1 MEISDWKRIAD
12 DVEQPVIVT
21 AGDGLIE
28 YANRH
33 TIRMCGEN
41 PAGKTFE
48 QIVDRDAVIGDDI
61 ALLAGHPVKISKENQ
76 TDSGSVFIFTELTT
90 SKTMITTLLDSIDL
104 YGFIAKPTG
113 DFLGTTTK
121 LRRLL
126 NQDQK
131 SSFIEDGWT
140 KFINRLR
147 SDEVSGNSIREM
159 FHKKKRFTLSVP
171 HRTEG
176 GINISWV
183 IGRTCVSGS
192 DYIIALGDECPRV
205 KSDIS
210 KEMTRGTCN
219 SVTPI
224 IIINKCGVQL
234 IDIRMNEISEK
245 IFDDQKKMDMKS
257 IMPVEDEREKIAQAV
272 KNISM
277 GEGRLI
283 NDVIK
288 LCIPTKPTAYYAVEG
303 QDIVFGG
310 VPSLMMMAIDIDP
323 TMKWVSRLEENKRML
338 EFYNIV
344 LGCLVKN
351 DSIETVLKLI
361 AEEFAKNYSAK
372 SKCVGIV
379 RSGIFKPIWHDC
391 DRKLPSEYCRIANM
405 VAIKAVDKNDILL
418 SENDNT
424 SEIEIVVPVKL
435 RSLSGYLM
443 SFRFPHIEHN
453 TIRFLYN
460 LKRIIEIGLERIA
473 NQQEL
478 KRKTD
483 NLEKLH
489 SFRSEV
495 LEAVN
500 HDLKTPLTSIMG
512 YAELLKMDVLEK
524 QEVAEAVDSIA
535 KSAETLEG
543 LINNLSAYT
552 SIVTRDTREKT
563 ERINLCGFIDDV
575 MAMMKP
581 MLTKSK
587 IEFTR
592 LIPEENMCIDAN
604 RTKLEEIVIN
614 ILSNALR
621 YAGKGGRIEVR
632 VDRLKQT
639 IPRLTVS
646 DDGPGIKDDMKEVVF
661 EKYERDTDNPEGR
674 GLGLYL
680 TRKYIESVGG
690 SITLESPGPLGG
702 ATFHLLFPECD

>member
-21 AGDGLIE
+21 ARDGLIK

-41 PAGKTFE
+41 PVGKPFE
-48 QIVDRDAVIGDDI
+48 QIVDRGAVIGGDI
-61 ALLAGHPVKISKENQ
+61 ALLAGNPVKISKVNQ
-76 TDSGSVFIFTELTT
+76 TDGGKVFIFTEVTT
-90 SKTMITTLLDSIDL
+90 SKTMIATLLDSIDL

-113 DFLGTTTK
+113 DFLGTTKK

-147 SDEVSGNSIREM
+147 SEEVSGNTVREI

-176 GINISWV
+176 CINISWV
-183 IGRTCVSGS
+183 VGRACISGY

-205 KSDIS
+205 KSEISRDITIG
-210 KEMTRGTCN
+210 KCD
-219 SVTPI
+219 SVIPL
-224 IIINKCGVQL
+224 IINKCGVQL
-234 IDIRMNEISEK
+234 IDIRMNEISK
-245 IFDDQKKMDMKS
+245 KLFDDHKKMGMKS
-257 IMPVEDEREKIAQAV
+257 IMPVEDEREKIARALR
-272 KNISM
+272 NISM

-283 NDVIK
+283 KDVIK

-303 QDIVFGG
+303 QDIVFEG

-323 TMKWVSRLEENKRML
+323 IMKRVSRLEGNKRML
-338 EFYNIV
+338 ESYNNV

-361 AEEFAKNYSAK
+361 TEEFAKNYSAK
-372 SKCVGIV
+372 SKCVGVV
-379 RSGIFKPIWHDC
+379 RSGIFKPIWQEC
-391 DRKLPSEYCRIANM
+391 DRKIPSEYCRIANM

-418 SENDNT
+418 SEKNNT
-424 SEIEIVVPVKL
+424 SEIEIVVPLKF
-435 RSLSGYLM
+435 RSLSGYVM
-443 SFRFPHIEHN
+443 SFRLPHIEHSK
-453 TIRFLYN
+453 IRFLYN
-460 LKRIIEIGLERIA
+460 LKQIIEIGLERIA
-473 NQQEL
+473 NQKEL

-512 YAELLKMDVLEK
+512 YAELMKMDVLKDDEK
-524 QEVAEAVDSIA
+524 AEAVDSIA

-563 ERINLCGFIDDV
+563 DRLNFCDFIVDI

-581 MLTKSK
+581 MISKSN
-587 IEFTR
+587 IECVQS
-592 LIPEENMCIDAN
+592 IPEENMCIDVN
-604 RTKLEEIVIN
+604 RTKLEEIIIN

-621 YAGKGGRIEVR
+621 YVGKGGKIEVR

-661 EKYERDTDNPEGR
+661 EKYERDTDNPEGK

-680 TRKYIESVGG
+680 TKKYIESVGG
-690 SITLESPGPLGG
+690 SIKLESPGPLGG
-702 ATFHLLFPECD
+702 ATFHLLFPKCD